1 MISICRLRRISS
13 ISLRNK
19 IDILVTTKYKLRG
32 LSFAIIWYL
41 FRCPEGWIDG
51 LDLGCFFFAP
61 DDTVGLSWSQAQQ
74 YCARLQNGAF
84 LAEIDSAQT
93 QEFIET
99 ILEEL
104 NVEKYSWWL
113 GGTDFFQV

>member
-1 MISICRLRRISS
+1 M
-13 ISLRNK
+13 
-19 IDILVTTKYKLRG
+19 
-32 LSFAIIWYL
+32 
-41 FRCPEGWIDG
+41 E
-51 LDLGCFFFAP
+51 LGCFFFAP
-61 DDTVGLSWSQAQQ
+61 DDAAGLSWSQAQH